1 MSRLVLASA
10 SKARAALLRNAGLDI
25 EIRPAQVDEG
35 AIKTKILAAGASPSD
50 IALALA
56 REKSRAISVG
66 VDGFVIGAD
75 QVLVHDR
82 HLFDKP
88 QTMAEAAGHL
98 KTLRGSTHQLISAVS
113 VSSDGLEMW
122 STIAVANLT
131 MRPFSDAFLD
141 AYLERFGEEVLT
153 SVGAYHL
160 EGLGAQ
166 LFSRIDGDY
175 FTILGLPL
183 LELLAFLR
191 SQDILT
197 K

>member
-10 SKARAALLRNAGLDI
+10 SKARAALLGNAGLDI

-35 AIKTKILAAGASPSD
+35 GIKTKMLAVGASPSD

-56 REKSRAISVG
+56 CEKSLAISVG
-66 VDGFVIGAD
+66 VDGLVIGAD
-75 QVLVHDR
+75 QVLVHDG

-98 KTLRGSTHQLISAVS
+98 KTLAGSTHQLISAVS
-113 VSSDGLEMW
+113 VSSDGSEVW

-141 AYLERFGEEVLT
+141 AYLKRFREEALT

-197 K
+197 E